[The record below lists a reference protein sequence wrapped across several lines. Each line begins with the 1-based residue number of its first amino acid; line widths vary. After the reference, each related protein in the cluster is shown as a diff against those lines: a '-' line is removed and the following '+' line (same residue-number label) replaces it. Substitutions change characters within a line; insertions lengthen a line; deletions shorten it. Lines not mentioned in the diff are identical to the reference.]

1 MLQEIKKLI
10 FSPDSSNI
18 KLGFVLAKYQL
29 SEIEFMK
36 LINSIARDSAS
47 ENFSC
52 HFYTY
57 MKYEDWENLYEQV
70 PEVHLLGPKVYNK
83 VIPQEV
89 IDLFFKYYNQGPDY
103 ILISKRIEYAIMDN
117 LQYYGDDVKLY
128 RSNFLKKRFIYH
140 DFNDVY
146 LIIDL
151 NQELRNSINYHNDW
165 GRIFQLYNLHI
176 SQLKS
181 GHGLLNAR
189 TFHDW
194 FIMEK
199 ITNWIIDNNITDETI
214 LLNYLVRLPYSPYY
228 HKPDLSKSYVVD
240 YFKYSSYPRKS
251 LNQLKA
257 ICEKYKIKQRQIK
270 KVKLTKWDKNR
281 LEEQY
286 LRNQT

>member
-1 MLQEIKKLI
+1 MLQEIKNLI

-83 VIPQEV
+83 VIPQEI

-103 ILISKRIEYAIMDN
+103 ILIAKRIEYAIMDN

-146 LIIDL
+146 LIL
-151 NQELRNSINYHNDW
+151 AKPVVFLKLRW
-165 GRIFQLYNLHI
+165 LLRGRISGHPGAKR
-176 SQLKS
+176 QLKKRMYGNPSCIDRCNS
-181 GHGLLNAR
+181 GGCH
-189 TFHDW
+189 
-194 FIMEK
+194 
-199 ITNWIIDNNITDETI
+199 
-214 LLNYLVRLPYSPYY
+214 YY
-228 HKPDLSKSYVVD
+228 HALHRRSFQVMQKSSFPCSRLTGKKD
-240 YFKYSSYPRKS
+240 IPPRE
-251 LNQLKA
+251 LD
-257 ICEKYKIKQRQIK
+257 
-270 KVKLTKWDKNR
+270 KVPG
-281 LEEQY
+281 
-286 LRNQT
+286 